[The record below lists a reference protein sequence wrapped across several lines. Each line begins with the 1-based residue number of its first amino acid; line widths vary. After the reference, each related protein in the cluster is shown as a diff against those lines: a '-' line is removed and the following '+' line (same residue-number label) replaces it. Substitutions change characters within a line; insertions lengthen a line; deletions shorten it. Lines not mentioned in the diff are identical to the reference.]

1 MDKQI
6 AQQVLTAILGQ
17 ESLENAIGVFHMAVD
32 KEIAQMAA
40 YKSLGLDPRD
50 VQKFGWLQMIGAK
63 EPNVNVTQTQAPPAN
78 GSSKPKANGSG
89 WLKGALVGAGLLAG
103 GTGAG
108 LGINAF
114 LKPVPAA
121 VTSPAA
127 TLQAWDAVTLEQQA
141 DGTWKEINRE
151 RLK

>member
-78 GSSKPKANGSG
+78 GKPKINGGG
-89 WLKGALVGAGLLAG
+89 WLKGALLGAGLLAG
-103 GTGAG
+103 GAGAG
-108 LGINAF
+108 FGVNAL
-114 LKPVPAA
+114 LKPAPAA
-121 VTSPAA
+121 ITVPVSPAPA
-127 TLQAWDAVTLEQQA
+127 YDAVTLEQQPN
-141 DGTWKEINRE
+141 GEWKEINRE